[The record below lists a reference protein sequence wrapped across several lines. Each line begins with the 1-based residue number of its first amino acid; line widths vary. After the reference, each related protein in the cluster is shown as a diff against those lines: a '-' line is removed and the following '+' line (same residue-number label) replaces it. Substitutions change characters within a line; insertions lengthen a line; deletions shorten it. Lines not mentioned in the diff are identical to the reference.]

1 MPIHLQR
8 ELENLN
14 RLTLSM
20 CAHVEQNVRDACR
33 AFLENDVELARKI
46 IVADRDVDKMEIEL
60 SENCLKVLAL
70 YQPVA
75 SDLRFIFSLSKIAGI
90 LERIG
95 DLAENLARK
104 TKTLSQ
110 LDAVPVPAELAEMA
124 EFGRSM
130 LKDSIDSYIERDTAK
145 AKKVIMTDA
154 AVNLRK
160 RQVRKIA
167 EAAIQVNPVNCRQW
181 LVIVAASRNI
191 ERIGDMAANIAAE
204 VVYTIDG
211 KMIRHGFDSEE

>member
-1 MPIHLQR
+1 MSIHLER

-14 RLTLSM
+14 RLTLAM
-20 CAHVEQNVRDACR
+20 CAHVEQNVRDACH
-33 AFLENDVELARKI
+33 AFLEGDDELARKI
-46 IVADRDVDKMEIEL
+46 IASDREVDKMEIEL

-75 SDLRFIFSLSKIAGI
+75 GDLRFIFSLSKIAGI

-110 LDAVPVPAELAEMA
+110 LEAVLIPAELAEMA
-124 EFGRSM
+124 DIGRGM
-130 LKDSIDSYIERDTAK
+130 LKDSIDSFVDRETAK
-145 AKKVIMTDA
+145 AKAVIATDKE
-154 AVNLRK
+154 VNTRK
-160 RQVRKIA
+160 RLVRKTA
-167 EAAIQVNPVNCRQW
+167 ETAIQANPAHCRQW
-181 LVIVAASRNI
+181 LAIIAASRNI
-191 ERIGDMAANIAAE
+191 ERMADMSANIAAE

-211 KMIRHGFDSEE
+211 KMIRHGFDSE